1 MPASYSLCIVRMQ
14 IWFQV
19 QQEGGRLMT
28 VGKFRQHYSRPIS
41 LSDPEQ
47 VNVLVLLIKMLIVC
61 VFFLFIIIIS
71 RQINA

>member
-1 MPASYSLCIVRMQ
+1 
-14 IWFQV
+14 
-19 QQEGGRLMT
+19 MT